1 MGALALAIVLLH
13 ASAQQTPS
21 CAQHAESPDAK
32 VNPPR
37 MIPPGQ
43 PPLFSFRLY
52 EGKLHNRYGN
62 RDLMMDDAGH

>member
-1 MGALALAIVLLH
+1 MGALALAFVLL
-13 ASAQQTPS
+13 ASAQHAPS
-21 CAQHAESPDAK
+21 CAQPAESPDTK